1 MTAKEYL
8 RQAYRLTQR
17 IKLDTVEVN
26 NLREMA
32 SSVSAIRYDRERVQ
46 ATRNMD
52 APFMRTLERLWNLE
66 QKTANELELLS
77 RLQKQVWEV
86 IEAVPNTDE
95 RMVLKYRYLHNYTW
109 EEIGK
114 ELSADERTI
123 RRWHGQAL
131 QHVVLPENPIMI

>member
-17 IKLDTVEVN
+17 IKLDTVELN

-32 SSVSAIRYDRERVQ
+32 NSVSAIRYDRERVQ
-46 ATRNMD
+46 STRNMD
-52 APFMRTLERLWNLE
+52 APFMRTLERLWDLE
-66 QKTANELELLS
+66 QKTADELELLS

-109 EEIGK
+109 EQIGE

-131 QHVVLPENPIMI
+131 QHVVLPENPITI

>member
-1 MTAKEYL
+1 MTPKEYL
-8 RQAYRLTQR
+8 RQAYRLSQR
-17 IKLDTVEVN
+17 IKLDTIEVN

-32 SSVSAIRYDRERVQ
+32 NSVSAIRYDRERVQ
-46 ATRNMD
+46 TTRNMD
-52 APFMRTLERLWNLE
+52 APFMRTLERLWDLE
-66 QKTANELELLS
+66 KKTADELELLS
-77 RLQKQVWEV
+77 QLQKQVWEV

-109 EEIGK
+109 EEIGE

-131 QHVVLPENPIMI
+131 QHVVLPENPITI

>member
-32 SSVSAIRYDRERVQ
+32 NSVSAIRYDRERVQ
-46 ATRNMD
+46 TTRNMD
-52 APFMRTLERLWNLE
+52 APFMRTLERLWDLE
-66 QKTANELELLS
+66 QKTADELELLS

-109 EEIGK
+109 EQIGE

-131 QHVVLPENPIMI
+131 QHVHLPENPITI